1 MHVMLQLPLGD
12 HLVWHESTTVTS
24 RKPVPPNLKDSLID
38 FDEVTAGAWL
48 LTVSGAF
55 SFSVNTWPLLI
66 QIEGTAEI

>member
-12 HLVWHESTTVTS
+12 HLVWH
-24 RKPVPPNLKDSLID
+24 
-38 FDEVTAGAWL
+38 EVTAGAWL

-55 SFSVNTWPLLI
+55 SFSANTWPLLI